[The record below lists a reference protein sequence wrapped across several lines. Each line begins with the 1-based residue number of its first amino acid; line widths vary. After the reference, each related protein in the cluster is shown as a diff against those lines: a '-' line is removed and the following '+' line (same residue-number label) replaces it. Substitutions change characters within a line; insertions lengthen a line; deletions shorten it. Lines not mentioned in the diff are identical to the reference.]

1 MIDVIRTMRSAKRS
15 DGSRNPQILICKSNA
30 IVVSIGGTASGSED
44 GIAESE
50 LKVKCRQVGYSSMPF
65 RTDL

>member
-15 DGSRNPQILICKSNA
+15 DGSRNPQSFICKSNA

-44 GIAESE
+44 GIAE
-50 LKVKCRQVGYSSMPF
+50 LKVSFGVER
-65 RTDL
+65 